1 MPAFAKA
8 LLAVVAAGCLLPAQ
22 AAAPKRTKTRPAA
35 HSRTHAKVRL
45 LDINTA
51 SATQLARVPGLDK
64 ALAAA
69 IIAHRP
75 YLTKEHLVLKH
86 AIPEPVYFAIRDRI
100 TCIPPGVRKARAER
114 PTRK

>member
-8 LLAVVAAGCLLPAQ
+8 LLAAMVAGCLLPVQ
-22 AAAPKRTKTRPAA
+22 AAPPKRVKTLVHPRP
-35 HSRTHAKVRL
+35 HAKVRL

-51 SATQLARVPGLDK
+51 SAAQLARVPGLNK
-64 ALAAA
+64 SLAAA

-100 TCIPPGVRKARAER
+100 TCIPPGVRKAGAAR
-114 PTRK
+114 PGRK